1 MSTDQKI
8 DAASLP
14 VTFIKGVGES
24 LASTLKKLG
33 IVTIED
39 LLFHFPIGYQDRTE
53 LNKIAEL
60 TPDKEFVI
68 RGSVEKVSQTFVPRK
83 MMLVKVK
90 DNTGHI
96 FLRFF
101 YYSEYIFL
109 HLLLTILYL

>member
-14 VTFIKGVGES
+14 ITFIKGVGES

-90 DNTGHI
+90 NSAYLVHTNVLLSCRRNH
-96 FLRFF
+96 
-101 YYSEYIFL
+101 YL
-109 HLLLTILYL
+109 HKILTL

>member
-39 LLFHFPIGYQDRTE
+39 LFCLLYTSP
-53 LNKIAEL
+53 
-60 TPDKEFVI
+60 
-68 RGSVEKVSQTFVPRK
+68 SPRDLSTSR
-83 MMLVKVK
+83 MP
-90 DNTGHI
+90 
-96 FLRFF
+96 
-101 YYSEYIFL
+101 SSA
-109 HLLLTILYL
+109 